1 MSLRISLDQGDVQMS
16 GAVSGKGWTFE
27 GKRKGAEV
35 GDAGGSLVLEV
46 WLCNELMLSTLGRLF
61 RSVWQL
67 CCGRTGQG
75 EQEML
80 LKMDL
85 PAGKTSTPS

>member
-1 MSLRISLDQGDVQMS
+1 MCQ
-16 GAVSGKGWTFE
+16 
-27 GKRKGAEV
+27 GKRKGVEV

-61 RSVWQL
+61 DLIWQL
-67 CCGRTGQG
+67 CCGKTGQG

-80 LKMDL
+80 LKTDF
-85 PAGKTSTPS
+85 ASGQNFNAVNDHAKR